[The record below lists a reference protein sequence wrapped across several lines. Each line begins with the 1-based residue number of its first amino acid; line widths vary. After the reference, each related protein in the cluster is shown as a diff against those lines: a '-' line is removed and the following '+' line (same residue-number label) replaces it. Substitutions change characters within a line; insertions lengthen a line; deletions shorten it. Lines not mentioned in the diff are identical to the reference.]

1 MDAIHSLIRVL
12 TILLYAPIGVFAY
25 KKLIPRLPT
34 AARRLLSILLLAQLL
49 AVVMALETE
58 SRSGFEHW
66 LWHLNAEWNAPA
78 TLSTIQMALVGG
90 VAIVAAWLA
99 SGRSI
104 GQRLYLLAI
113 GLVFLFLAYDEY
125 SNFHEYLRNWERL
138 YAALGL
144 AIVMLTLAAAFA
156 GPRSAWKWHICLLA
170 GLALSAAGALLIEQL
185 KHEDICMSLGA
196 VGRDGCVWRYFLEEP
211 LEFLGIWLA
220 LLGLLGQLSAVAL
233 PPRRAVWALI
243 VLWPALWVFL
253 LAQTTAIVT
262 IPGQTGAQ
270 PATVEFASGARL
282 HAFRIEEATG
292 DIKLHLFMSP
302 AGWDYEGLGYSIHL
316 VDQVDGSSVAGAD
329 KHADRQRDF
338 FLAPGYQPVYRQWLQ
353 LVIPPD
359 APVNRALWV
368 VLTLWSQLDGEFRSL
383 RVVTSDLRTLNDRQ
397 VILGEML
404 LPGETA
410 APGAILAAFDN
421 GFVLEAV
428 ELPRRA
434 QPGDSLSIRFSW
446 RSSVESSED
455 LVQFLHFVGEE
466 DGAFW
471 GFDQEPL
478 GPRLPTRL
486 WYAGL
491 GDSEVWTVPLPADIA
506 AGPYNVYTGLY
517 RSSSLARI
525 PARSGDGAA
534 WPNDRVPL
542 GNLTV
547 EGRPD

>member
-25 KKLIPRLPT
+25 KKLIPRLP
-34 AARRLLSILLLAQLL
+34 ASARRLLSLLLLAQLL

-58 SRSGFEHW
+58 SRSGFERW

-78 TLSTIQMALVGG
+78 TLSTIQMSLVGG

-104 GQRLYLLAI
+104 WQRLYLLAI

-125 SNFHEYLRNWERL
+125 SNFHEYLRDWERL

-144 AIVMLTLAAAFA
+144 ALVAATLAAAFA
-156 GPRSAWKWHICLLA
+156 GPRPAWKWHICLMA

-185 KHEDICMSLGA
+185 KHEGICMSLGA
-196 VGRDGCVWRYFLEEP
+196 LGRDGCVWRYFLEEP

-220 LLGLLGQLSAVAL
+220 LLGLLGQLSVVA
-233 PPRRAVWALI
+233 PPPTRAVWALI
-243 VLWPALWVFL
+243 YLWPALCVFL
-253 LAQTTAIVT
+253 LAQTTAIIT

-270 PATVEFASGARL
+270 PAAVEFASGARL

-316 VDQVDGSSVAGAD
+316 VDQVDGASVAGAD

-353 LVIPPD
+353 LVIPPE
-359 APVNRALWV
+359 APVNRALWI
-368 VLTLWSQLDGEFRSL
+368 VLTLWSQPDGEFRSQP
-383 RVVTSDLRTLNDRQ
+383 VVTSDLRTLSDRQ

-404 LPGETA
+404 LPGEA
-410 APGAILAAFDN
+410 AAAGATLAAFDN
-421 GFVLEAV
+421 GFALEAA

-434 QPGDSLSIRFSW
+434 QAGESLGIRFSW
-446 RSSVESSED
+446 RSSADSSED
-455 LVQFLHFVGEE
+455 LVQFVHFVREE

-486 WYAGL
+486 WYAGF

-517 RSSSLARI
+517 RRRDLARI
-525 PARSGDGAA
+525 PAR
-534 WPNDRVPL
+534 DRD
-542 GNLTV
+542 GNLYRDASV
-547 EGRPD
+547 ALGALIIER

>member
-25 KKLIPRLPT
+25 KKLIPRLP
-34 AARRLLSILLLAQLL
+34 ASARRLLSILLLAQLL

-58 SRSGFEHW
+58 SRLGFERW

-78 TLSTIQMALVGG
+78 TLSTIQMSLVGG
-90 VAIVAAWLA
+90 FALVAARL
-99 SGRSI
+99 SVSRSI
-104 GQRLYLLAI
+104 WQRQYLLAI

-144 AIVMLTLAAAFA
+144 ALVAATLAAAFA

-170 GLALSAAGALLIEQL
+170 GLAMSAAGALLIEQL

-196 VGRDGCVWRYFLEEP
+196 LGRGGCAWRYFLEEP

-220 LLGLLGQLSAVAL
+220 LLGLLGQLSAVA
-233 PPRRAVWALI
+233 PPPSRAVWALI
-243 VLWPALWVFL
+243 YLWPALCVFL
-253 LAQTTAIVT
+253 LAQTTAIIT

-282 HAFRIEEATG
+282 HAFRIEKATG

-316 VDQVDGSSVAGAD
+316 VDQVDGASVAGAD

-338 FLAPGYQPVYRQWLQ
+338 FLAPGYQPVYRQWLH
-353 LVIPPD
+353 LVIPPE
-359 APVNRALWV
+359 APANRALWI
-368 VLTLWSQLDGEFRSL
+368 VLTLWSQPGGEFRSQP
-383 RVVTSDLRTLNDRQ
+383 VVTSDLRTLSDRQ

-404 LPGETA
+404 LPGEAA
-410 APGAILAAFDN
+410 APGATLAAFDN
-421 GFVLEAV
+421 GFALEAA

-434 QPGDSLSIRFSW
+434 RPGDSLSLRFSW
-446 RSSVESSED
+446 RSSADSSED

-517 RSSSLARI
+517 RRSDLARI
-525 PARSGDGAA
+525 PARDRDGNLYRDAS
-534 WPNDRVPL
+534 VPL
-542 GNLTV
+542 GALII
-547 EGRPD
+547 ER